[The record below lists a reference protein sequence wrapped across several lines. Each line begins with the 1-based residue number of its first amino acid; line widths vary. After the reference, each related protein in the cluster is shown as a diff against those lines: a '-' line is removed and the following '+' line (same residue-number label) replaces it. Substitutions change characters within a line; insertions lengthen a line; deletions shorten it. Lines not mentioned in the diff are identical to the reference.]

1 LQQHELS
8 LNGHAIEVRLY
19 AEDPRQDF
27 LPQTGKVLRWQPAAL
42 PNVRIDHGMLEAGE
56 ISPFYDPMVAKVI
69 AYGKTR
75 EDAIRLLAR
84 AVDDCVLLGVNS
96 NKQFLVNLLRHPII
110 VAGDTN
116 TAFIQ
121 QHFQD
126 DVSLHQQVPTLES
139 LAIAATLFA
148 QHKASKTAWQTGIAT
163 PLPLKLKCADQQ
175 LSLQVEMDQQQ
186 VTVRLCDQH
195 CTIQVVEIS
204 DTQIIYNVDGVRRK
218 LSYVLDQNQ
227 LYLDTANGNLVIE
240 NITYAAPEAAEVVG
254 DGKIRAP
261 MDGAI
266 VNLLVNAGDT
276 VVKGQTLLILEAMKI
291 QQQIKSDVDGVVD
304 ELIGQIGQQVKKRQ
318 LLLNVAIA

>member
-1 LQQHELS
+1 
-8 LNGHAIEVRLY
+8 
-19 AEDPRQDF
+19 
-27 LPQTGKVLRWQPAAL
+27 
-42 PNVRIDHGMLEAGE
+42 
-56 ISPFYDPMVAKVI
+56 
-69 AYGKTR
+69 
-75 EDAIRLLAR
+75 
-84 AVDDCVLLGVNS
+84 
-96 NKQFLVNLLRHPII
+96 
-110 VAGDTN
+110 
-116 TAFIQ
+116 
-121 QHFQD
+121 
-126 DVSLHQQVPTLES
+126 
-139 LAIAATLFA
+139 
-148 QHKASKTAWQTGIAT
+148 
-163 PLPLKLKCADQQ
+163 
-175 LSLQVEMDQQQ
+175 MDQQQ

>member
-1 LQQHELS
+1 
-8 LNGHAIEVRLY
+8 
-19 AEDPRQDF
+19 
-27 LPQTGKVLRWQPAAL
+27 
-42 PNVRIDHGMLEAGE
+42 
-56 ISPFYDPMVAKVI
+56 
-69 AYGKTR
+69 
-75 EDAIRLLAR
+75 
-84 AVDDCVLLGVNS
+84 
-96 NKQFLVNLLRHPII
+96 
-110 VAGDTN
+110 
-116 TAFIQ
+116 
-121 QHFQD
+121 
-126 DVSLHQQVPTLES
+126 
-139 LAIAATLFA
+139 
-148 QHKASKTAWQTGIAT
+148 
-163 PLPLKLKCADQQ
+163 
-175 LSLQVEMDQQQ
+175 MDQQQ
-186 VTVRLCDQH
+186 VTVRLCDQQ